1 MVAALLCEGCVAG
14 NEGARM
20 RTSMRR
26 MAAYGVAAVLAQSA
40 LDARADELLVMPYA
54 CAVLGGRPVLTPA
67 PDQGHPVVG
76 RREQRRYT
84 ACSPADPT
92 FCRQWTVHR
101 FTLDCGGVRVPWAAV
116 ATGDGAPGQQRA
128 QFFDGRVQLRMP
140 LRWVLPPDDPCA
152 RGAEFEGRRRYG
164 RLGPYCAERLA
175 QYPPA
180 VVEMP
185 AGFAPMFGIDAIFVP
200 QNQQRGVAGNRPW
213 TATTAENAKVKSATV
228 RAQVQNGPEKP
239 VPNSG
244 PVVASVAARP
254 QAERSPQP
262 VTRTESVQTGE
273 VPSGPRIINA
283 PVQHDSQVSSAR
295 KLPVESSSVGSV
307 ASTGGRAE
315 SKNVPVAVPQP
326 VPAIRPSER
335 NLAFAAPLRH
345 DTDGKTVTGSVDD
358 RAAPSV
364 GAAATPVP
372 LTPDNGATD
381 GRGPSLL
388 VVDLVGAAGQP
399 AVTVV
404 TGIAALFA
412 LLLLMFAI
420 RRQGAANGAGRLPQ
434 RDIGAISL
442 GGDTSVPVRP
452 EARPDLDRQ
461 PGAPLAIAH
470 VKAPP
475 PLPAPAETPA
485 RPAAPPAN
493 AVVMSTPPPQPK
505 VIQTDVPRTRED
517 ALKILGMG
525 VRPETGDVALKKIV
539 DGLRLTWH
547 PDNAADELD
556 RLEREIRLKQINAA
570 WEIISGKREETPPPP
585 PRKPPPL
592 PQRMDASQNEELPSA

>member
-1 MVAALLCEGCVAG
+1 
-14 NEGARM
+14 
-20 RTSMRR
+20 

-40 LDARADELLVMPYA
+40 YDARADELLVMPYA
-54 CAVLGGRPVLTPA
+54 CAVMGGRPVLTPA

-116 ATGDGAPGQQRA
+116 ATGDGAPGEQRA
-128 QFFDGRVQLRMP
+128 ELFDGRVQLRMP
-140 LRWVLPPDDPCA
+140 LRWVLPPDDPCV
-152 RGAEFEGRRRYG
+152 RGADFEGRRRYG
-164 RLGPYCAERLA
+164 RLGPYCAERIA

-185 AGFAPMFGIDAIFVP
+185 AGFAPMLGIDAIFVP
-200 QNQQRGVAGNRPW
+200 QNQPRGVAGGKPW
-213 TATTAENAKVKSATV
+213 TATTAEAARVKSATA
-228 RAQVQNGPEKP
+228 RAQLQNGPEKP
-239 VPNSG
+239 APKSG

-262 VTRTESVQTGE
+262 VIQTDAAQTGE
-273 VPSGPRIINA
+273 VTSGPRIINV
-283 PVQHDSQVSSAR
+283 PVQHEGQVSTEQKPPR
-295 KLPVESSSVGSV
+295 ESSSMESVPPAVGRV
-307 ASTGGRAE
+307 E
-315 SKNVPVAVPQP
+315 SKDVPVAVPKP
-326 VPAIRPSER
+326 VPAVRPSER
-335 NLAFAAPLRH
+335 NLAFAAPLRN
-345 DTDGKTVTGSVDD
+345 DTDGTTVTGSVDD
-358 RAAPSV
+358 RAAPPV
-364 GAAATPVP
+364 GAAATPVDA
-372 LTPDNGATD
+372 TPDNGVSD

-404 TGIAALFA
+404 TGIAALCA

-420 RRQGAANGAGRLPQ
+420 RRQGGANGAGVVPQ

-442 GGDTSVPVRP
+442 GGGISPSVRS
-452 EARPDLDRQ
+452 EARPSPGNQ

-475 PLPAPAETPA
+475 PLPAPEESSA

-493 AVVMSTPPPQPK
+493 SVVMSAPPPQPK

-592 PQRMDASQNEELPSA
+592 PQRVDAPQSEESQSA